1 MGASAAAAKEKKRVQ
16 ANSSGSSSTST
27 SNALHSLVSMGQE
40 KGFEVE
46 QNQDYGFGIID
57 LVWNINTHP
66 ALPVIKCGFIVLRA
80 NEEGGGGG
88 DKDWQDNQFS
98 IRKIEEA
105 AMRGIRSG
113 MDKVYLLADNEEM
126 AKSISGK
133 IEWLASFGSLIR
145 LDAISLGISPTQQ
158 QESAVITPSQKR
170 VPQGKKIRKQM
181 IKKREAKIDR
191 YSRPKGEKSKKKKG
205 ESKHTENVRETLLDK
220 HSRPK
225 DQRKRKESRKKK
237 LGSV

>member
-1 MGASAAAAKEKKRVQ
+1 MGASSASSTKDKEGVQ
-16 ANSSGSSSTST
+16 VNSSNSSST

-46 QNQDYGFGIID
+46 RNQDYGVGIID

-66 ALPVIKCGFIVLRA
+66 ALPVIKCGFIVLRT
-80 NEEGGGGG
+80 NEEGGG

-113 MDKVYLLADNEEM
+113 MNKVYLLADNEEM

-145 LDAISLGISPTQQ
+145 LDAISLGMFPTQQ
-158 QESAVITPSQKR
+158 QESAVNTPSQKR
-170 VPQGKKIRKQM
+170 VPQGRKIRKQM
-181 IKKREAKIDR
+181 IKEREAKIEKHSKPKGR
-191 YSRPKGEKSKKKKG
+191 KRQKESEIKKRAREALLNKHNRPKG
-205 ESKHTENVRETLLDK
+205 
-220 HSRPK
+220 
-225 DQRKRKESRKKK
+225 QRKRKRKER
-237 LGSV
+237 

>member
-1 MGASAAAAKEKKRVQ
+1 MRAS
-16 ANSSGSSSTST
+16 SSSSSTTTKDKEGIEANSST
-27 SNALHSLVSMGQE
+27 SNALHSLISMGQE
-40 KGFEVE
+40 KGFEIE
-46 QNQDYGFGIID
+46 QNKDYGVGIID

-66 ALPVIKCGFIVLRA
+66 ALPVIKCGFIVLRT
-80 NEEGGGGG
+80 NEEGGG

-145 LDAISLGISPTQQ
+145 LDAISLGMFRNQQ
-158 QESAVITPSQKR
+158 SSTVLTPSQQR
-170 VPQGKKIRKQM
+170 VPEGEKIRKEDEKEKLSLM
-181 IKKREAKIDR
+181 NIIDLKIKSNNNK
-191 YSRPKGEKSKKKKG
+191 
-205 ESKHTENVRETLLDK
+205 
-220 HSRPK
+220 
-225 DQRKRKESRKKK
+225 
-237 LGSV
+237 

>member
-1 MGASAAAAKEKKRVQ
+1 MGAAAASAKEKKRVQ
-16 ANSSGSSSTST
+16 ANSSSSSSTST
-27 SNALHSLVSMGQE
+27 SNALDSLVRMGQE

-46 QNQDYGFGIID
+46 QNKDYGFGIID

-80 NEEGGGGG
+80 NEEGGGRG

-145 LDAISLGISPTQQ
+145 LDAISLGIAQNQQ
-158 QESAVITPSQKR
+158 SFAVLTPSQQR
-170 VPQGKKIRKQM
+170 VPEG
-181 IKKREAKIDR
+181 
-191 YSRPKGEKSKKKKG
+191 
-205 ESKHTENVRETLLDK
+205 
-220 HSRPK
+220 
-225 DQRKRKESRKKK
+225 
-237 LGSV
+237 

>member
-1 MGASAAAAKEKKRVQ
+1 MAASAAKEKEGVQ
-16 ANSSGSSSTST
+16 ANNSST
-27 SNALHSLVSMGQE
+27 SNALHSLVRMGQE

-46 QNQDYGFGIID
+46 QNKDYGVGIID

-66 ALPVIKCGFIVLRA
+66 ALPVIRCGFIVLRS
-80 NEEGGGGG
+80 EEGGG

-145 LDAISLGISPTQQ
+145 LDAISLGLASNQQ
-158 QESAVITPSQKR
+158 SSTVITPSQQR
-170 VPQGKKIRKQM
+170 VPEGEKIRKEDM
-181 IKKREAKIDR
+181 REREAKFDE
-191 YSRPKGEKSKKKKG
+191 YNRPKGERSKE
-205 ESKHTENVRETLLDK
+205 ESKEQKIEREVMLDEY
-220 HSRPK
+220 SRPK
-225 DQRKRKESRKKK
+225 DQKQKQQQQQNNEVVK
-237 LGSV
+237 

>member
-1 MGASAAAAKEKKRVQ
+1 MGASAASSSSSSSSAKEKKRVQ
-16 ANSSGSSSTST
+16 ANSSSSSST
-27 SNALHSLVSMGQE
+27 SNALHSLVRMGQE

-46 QNQDYGFGIID
+46 QNQDYGVGPID
-57 LVWNINTHP
+57 VIWNINTHP
-66 ALPVIKCGFIVLRA
+66 ALPVIKCGFIVLGS
-80 NEEGGGGG
+80 EGGSG

-113 MDKVYLLADNEEM
+113 MDRVYLIADNEEM

-145 LDAISLGISPTQQ
+145 LDAISLGIFPTQQ

-205 ESKHTENVRETLLDK
+205 ESKHTKNVR
-220 HSRPK
+220 
-225 DQRKRKESRKKK
+225 
-237 LGSV
+237 